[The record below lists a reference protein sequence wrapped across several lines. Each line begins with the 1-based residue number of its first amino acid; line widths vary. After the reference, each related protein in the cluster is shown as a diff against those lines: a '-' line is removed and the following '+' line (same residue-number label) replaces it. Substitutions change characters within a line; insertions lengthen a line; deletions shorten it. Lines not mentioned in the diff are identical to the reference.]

1 MKGKEEGRCGKAGR
15 GNGNKEGVKMEW
27 GKMEKKDKNFGKWGI
42 DNRMQMMNGNRVKRR
57 NRSKTDIVIILY

>member
-1 MKGKEEGRCGKAGR
+1 
-15 GNGNKEGVKMEW
+15 
-27 GKMEKKDKNFGKWGI
+27 MEKKDKNFGKWGI